1 MTVVVQ
7 KLHILFLD
15 MNIRLTEREE
25 SKYSLN
31 ACIHPTSKRFS

>member
-7 KLHILFLD
+7 KLHILLLD
-15 MNIRLTEREE
+15 MNIRLTASEE

-31 ACIHPTSKRFS
+31 TCIHPTSEQFS